1 MNYITQL
8 PDMLDARQLINMQH
22 VSNGVK
28 IIDTSATYIDEAVEI
43 AFGVV
48 IYPGVI
54 LEGCTKIGEGAVIGA
69 NSHLR
74 DTIVEKGAYIHHSV
88 AIGAYIGENTEVGP
102 FAYLRPNTNLADY
115 CKVGSFVEV
124 KNANVKSKSKIPHL
138 SYVGDADI
146 GTGVNIGCG
155 VITAN
160 YDGKNKHRT
169 VIGNDVFVGS
179 NSNLIAPVT
188 LGDEAFVAAGSTIT
202 KDVSSGALGIAR
214 ARQEE
219 RTDWVRPKKKD
230 E

>member
-1 MNYITQL
+1 MQNTSQL
-8 PDMLDARQLINMQH
+8 SDNANARHAINMQH

-28 IIDTSATYIDEAVEI
+28 IIDPSTVYIDETVEI
-43 AFGVV
+43 ASGAV

-54 LEGCTKIGEGAVIGA
+54 LEGNTRIDDGAVIGA
-69 NSHLR
+69 NSHLK
-74 DTIVEKGAYIHHSV
+74 DTIVEKGAFIHQSV
-88 AIGAYIGENTEVGP
+88 AFGAHIGENTEVGP
-102 FAYLRPNTNLADY
+102 FAYLRPNTNLADN

-124 KNANVKSKSKIPHL
+124 KNAKVKSKSKIPHL

-179 NSNLIAPVT
+179 NSNLIAPVA
-188 LGDEAFVAAGSTIT
+188 LGDGAFVAAGSTIT